1 MRTRYVIVFKD
12 SVIFLIKLD
21 YGIFLDYVVIY
32 ALTNITKTIENK
44 LCRKIRFCCLLKT
57 VKTPQSMI
65 GQQKKEAKSPACRR
79 QHLDKTTNARQKPP
93 LLRVNLL
100 R

>member
-1 MRTRYVIVFKD
+1 MRTRYVIVFKH

-79 QHLDKTTNARQKPP
+79 QHLDKTTNARQ
-93 LLRVNLL
+93 
-100 R
+100 